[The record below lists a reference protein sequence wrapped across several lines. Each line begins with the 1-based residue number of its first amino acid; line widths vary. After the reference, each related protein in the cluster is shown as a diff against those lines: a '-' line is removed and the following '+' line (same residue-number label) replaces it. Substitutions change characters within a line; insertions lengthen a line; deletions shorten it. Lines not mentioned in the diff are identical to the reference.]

1 MRSALSVWGVL
12 ALAALPPM
20 LAGRFAMGR
29 LGAGISLAALAV
41 VGLALWLGV
50 AWRAVRAST
59 SVEVAREVTGAVGTG
74 VELVLERAGN
84 ARPGE
89 SSEILDAVAR
99 QAAAILDAVAPA
111 TVERLA
117 PGPWTRSYLASSLLA
132 LAASVVLWTSI
143 PGGAARGAAWW
154 RGDREA
160 EAALLAAAGVDAP
173 REKLGDLSLRYLYPD
188 YTGLPPYEVTNSTGE
203 ARGVP
208 GTRVLVTARS
218 ASVVDAAALVVGDAE
233 AGAAEVDEGRT
244 LRGGFTI
251 GAASTTWGLLSWV
264 GGEARRSP
272 DYPVTVEPDLA
283 PEVQLAGSTPAIEV
297 AVDGALGLAYTASDD
312 FGLDRVVLEIN
323 GTPTAVPLKKPDAR
337 TKSVTGEVRARPID
351 LGMTSGTS
359 YEVVVAAWDND
370 AISGSKAGRSRTV
383 RVLVLGAN
391 GEVKVSRTDRLALVD
406 VLLDLLGGHLE
417 ESFPPAG
424 GAESW
429 SAWGDAL
436 AARYQP
442 LVGFLDRFRTA
453 RGELAQDLAP
463 AGLALDA
470 GRTLLRQVQVG
481 SAGGKLSKTLAADA
495 AAGRDEAIAVCE
507 DAILSLDRVLRA
519 EAFRALTDAAQDAVG
534 DAVTL
539 RARLEAAPLDFAAA
553 GFAIDRLME
562 RLDRMEALAI
572 EADDEAVVDLVSV
585 RVTEAR
591 GLAGAVRAV
600 ATRDAAAAVR
610 YGRRLADAV
619 DALAA
624 ALQEELERRIESGKK
639 QAEQAKDLLEALEAL
654 RAEQAALAERTGAVR
669 AKLEAEIE
677 ADLKRGWSTLETSAQ
692 ALLSRVAALHQAAAD
707 DPGVQGELE
716 YRQDLLR
723 EILQAVDARD
733 VSAAEGAADMLP
745 MGRTELD
752 DPLPWRTE
760 VDNLT
765 AKIGASAM
773 ELGVRARRAASAS
786 DVALL
791 NEQAGQQRALEGQL
805 VRLKADAARLAQE
818 FPVRPRGLEAALG
831 LAHDRMKGAAQ
842 ELDAATAI
850 PAHGS
855 EQAAE
860 RHLQDA
866 IDALKQAM
874 SSASQSQKS
883 LEEGGGEGG
892 EGSEGG
898 DKPKGGDEGDK
909 PKPGEEPGGEEEGDT
924 RFELPEPEEF
934 RTPEAYRQAL
944 LEGMRGAVPEAYE
957 AWKRAYYEQLVN
969 P

>member
-1 MRSALSVWGVL
+1 MRAVLVAVGVV
-12 ALAALPPM
+12 ALASLPPM
-20 LAGRFAMGR
+20 LSGRVPVGR
-29 LGAGISLAALAV
+29 AVAATCLGGWALTALAAAF
-41 VGLALWLGV
+41 GLAWREVRRSTPIAV
-50 AWRAVRAST
+50 ARQVSGFGS
-59 SVEVAREVTGAVGTG
+59 SVEIVVERGG
-74 VELVLERAGN
+74 V

-89 SSEILDAVAR
+89 SDAVLEAIAR
-99 QAAAILDAVAPA
+99 QASTALGDAVERPTNVPGLMPTPWSPRRQASGLLLIAAAI
-111 TVERLA
+111 
-117 PGPWTRSYLASSLLA
+117 
-132 LAASVVLWTSI
+132 VLWTSI
-143 PGGAARGAAWW
+143 PGGPARGAAWW

-218 ASVVDAAALVVGDAE
+218 ASAVDAAALLVGDAE
-233 AGAAEVDEGRT
+233 AGAAEVDDGRT

-251 GAASTTWGLLSWV
+251 GATSTTWSLLSWV

-272 DYPVTVEPDLA
+272 DYAVTVEPDLA
-283 PEVQLAGSTPAIEV
+283 PEVQLAGSVPAIEV
-297 AVDGALGLAYTASDD
+297 AVDGPLDLAYTASDD
-312 FGLDRVVLEIN
+312 FGLDRVVLEID
-323 GTPTAVPLKKPDAR
+323 GTPTSIPIKKPEPR
-337 TKSVTGEVRARPID
+337 TKAVTGEVRARPID

-370 AISGSKAGRSRTV
+370 AISGSKVGRSRTL

-391 GEVKVSRTDRLALVD
+391 GEVKVQRSDRLALVD

-429 SAWGDAL
+429 AAWGDAL

-442 LVGFLDRFRTA
+442 LVSFLDRFRTA

-481 SAGGKLSKTLAADA
+481 SAGGKLSNTLPADA
-495 AAGRDEAIAVCE
+495 AAGREEAIAVCE
-507 DAILSLDRVLRA
+507 DAILALDRVLRA

-534 DAVTL
+534 DAVAL
-539 RARLEAAPLDFAAA
+539 RARLDAVPLDLAAV
-553 GFAIDRLME
+553 GFAIDRLMQ
-562 RLDRMEALAI
+562 RLERMEALSV
-572 EADDEAVVDLVSV
+572 EADDEAIVDLVGV

-591 GLAGAVRAV
+591 GLGRAVRTV
-600 ATRDAAAAVR
+600 ATTDPAAAVR
-610 YGRRLADAV
+610 YGQRLADAV

-639 QAEQAKDLLEALEAL
+639 QAEQAKSLLEALEAL
-654 RAEQAALAERTGAVR
+654 RVQQAALAERTGGIR
-669 AKLEAEIE
+669 ASVESEIE
-677 ADLKRGWSTLETSAQ
+677 GDLKRWWSTLETASQ
-692 ALLSRVAALHQAAAD
+692 ALSSRVAQLHQGAVDA
-707 DPGVQGELE
+707 PGVQAELE

-723 EILQAVDARD
+723 EILQAIDARD
-733 VSAAEGAADMLP
+733 VTAARDAAGMLP
-745 MGRTELD
+745 MGMTELD
-752 DPLPWRTE
+752 DPLPWRAE
-760 VDNLT
+760 VDALT
-765 AKIGASAM
+765 TKIDGAATQLAIRADRP
-773 ELGVRARRAASAS
+773 LGPA
-786 DVALL
+786 D
-791 NEQAGQQRALEGQL
+791 AGTLRGHAGEQRALEGEL

-818 FPVRPRGLEAALG
+818 FPVRPRGLEAALE
-831 LAHDRMKGAAQ
+831 LAHARMKGATR
-842 ELDAATAI
+842 ELDGGTVIA
-850 PAHGS
+850 AHGS

-883 LEEGGGEGG
+883 LEEGGGGGQGG
-892 EGSEGG
+892 EKGEEQ
-898 DKPKGGDEGDK
+898 KGGRDGDEPQAGDRPGGEDEGDA
-909 PKPGEEPGGEEEGDT
+909 